1 VFAVAKSEAAK
12 TIPLGFILPLRPGG
26 KLGRRTGFHDWIIL
40 LEREAHRFA
49 KRFVSAN
56 AAFLMQFSEET
67 ARVIRNSGDL
77 GLQCQRSRMKIKI
90 KMREGEENGAK
101 GN

>member
-1 VFAVAKSEAAK
+1 
-12 TIPLGFILPLRPGG
+12 
-26 KLGRRTGFHDWIIL
+26 
-40 LEREAHRFA
+40 
-49 KRFVSAN
+49 
-56 AAFLMQFSEET
+56 MQFSEET